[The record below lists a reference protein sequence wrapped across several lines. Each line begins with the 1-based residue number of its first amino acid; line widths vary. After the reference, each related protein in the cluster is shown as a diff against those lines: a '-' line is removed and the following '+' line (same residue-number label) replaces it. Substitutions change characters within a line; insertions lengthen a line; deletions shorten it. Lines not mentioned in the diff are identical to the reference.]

1 MTDNSQKNR
10 PNKKNGQIKLGA
22 RFYILICILVLFIGL
37 LFIIPDVRAFI
48 ERLWHV
54 MKNPDDLQ
62 QYIREEGKWAP
73 LVFIFVQILQVIIA
87 PIPGNVT
94 TLVGGLLF
102 GYTLGFIYGATGLII
117 GSSLAFGLAR
127 YYGKPVIIRFAGME
141 RYEKYS
147 RLFTKKGRVL
157 LFMLFLMPFF
167 PDDILCL
174 IAGVSSMTYW
184 NFLLFVIFGRLPG
197 VFVTVFIG
205 SGSLKLP
212 VFAWVLLGLGTGV
225 VLYFSA
231 RYGEKIE
238 DFLLTKLKKLSKSD
252 LKGD

>member
-22 RFYILICILVLFIGL
+22 RFYILLGILVLFIGL

-102 GYTLGFIYGATGLII
+102 GYTLGFIYGT
-117 GSSLAFGLAR
+117 
-127 YYGKPVIIRFAGME
+127 
-141 RYEKYS
+141 
-147 RLFTKKGRVL
+147 RLNHR
-157 LFMLFLMPFF
+157 
-167 PDDILCL
+167 I
-174 IAGVSSMTYW
+174 
-184 NFLLFVIFGRLPG
+184 
-197 VFVTVFIG
+197 
-205 SGSLKLP
+205 
-212 VFAWVLLGLGTGV
+212 LLGFRAGPILRKTGHYP
-225 VLYFSA
+225 LC
-231 RYGEKIE
+231 RYGAI
-238 DFLLTKLKKLSKSD
+238 
-252 LKGD
+252 

>member
-1 MTDNSQKNR
+1 MDADGFSGHQNLSVIQNTDIGGFYRQN
-10 PNKKNGQIKLGA
+10 PEQIETYLG
-22 RFYILICILVLFIGL
+22 LSCGC
-37 LFIIPDVRAFI
+37 
-48 ERLWHV
+48 RLH
-54 MKNPDDLQ
+54 
-62 QYIREEGKWAP
+62 R
-73 LVFIFVQILQVIIA
+73 
-87 PIPGNVT
+87 
-94 TLVGGLLF
+94 
-102 GYTLGFIYGATGLII
+102 
-117 GSSLAFGLAR
+117 R
-127 YYGKPVIIRFAGME
+127 
-141 RYEKYS
+141 
-147 RLFTKKGRVL
+147 
-157 LFMLFLMPFF
+157 
-167 PDDILCL
+167 
-174 IAGVSSMTYW
+174 IAGIKNAFQVAFMTYW